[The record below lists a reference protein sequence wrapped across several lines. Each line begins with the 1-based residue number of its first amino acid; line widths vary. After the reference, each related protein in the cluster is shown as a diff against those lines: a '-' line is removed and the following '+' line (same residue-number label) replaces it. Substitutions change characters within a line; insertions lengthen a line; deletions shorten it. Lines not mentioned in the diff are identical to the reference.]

1 MATVWSSNYDV
12 NLVRLFP
19 HYLSDFLITV
29 VSEIREP
36 DPRTIQLAGLDING
50 DCRHSAITN
59 APHQS
64 LYALPFNIM
73 RSTGIHTI

>member
-1 MATVWSSNYDV
+1 MAQ
-12 NLVRLFP
+12 
-19 HYLSDFLITV
+19 
-29 VSEIREP
+29 EEEP
-36 DPRTIQLAGLDING
+36 DPRTIQLAGLAING